1 MKLNLETRY
10 SIFDEIEYKKIDVWA
25 IFEGREPKEEVKV
38 STISFIEIQVGS
50 EGYIS
55 VKYGM
60 DNEEL
65 VCSDCIIK
73 CLNE

>member
-38 STISFIEIQVGS
+38 STISFIEIQVGQD
-50 EGYIS
+50 GHIS

-60 DNEEL
+60 DNEDL
-65 VCSDCIIK
+65 VCSDAIIR

>member
-38 STISFIEIQVGS
+38 STISFIEIQVG
-50 EGYIS
+50 
-55 VKYGM
+55 
-60 DNEEL
+60 
-65 VCSDCIIK
+65 
-73 CLNE
+73 